1 MKESKLIFQL
11 KKKNL
16 SALERCIDLYTP
28 YVSTIIR
35 NALRGYV
42 SHEDLEELTAD
53 VFVSLWNSAEQIRSE
68 HLSGYLAAIA
78 KSKACNYMRRNIV
91 LAENLDEVVIASDE
105 NVEEEAEQQV
115 LAALL
120 KTLLQELPDK
130 EREIMIRYYYYQ
142 QTVSEV
148 AQSMDMNVST
158 VKTKLSRS
166 RKKLKQ
172 MLIERGY
179 GYEEM
184 ELI

>member
-1 MKESKLIFQL
+1 MKESKLIHQL
-11 KKKNL
+11 KKKNIT
-16 SALERCIDLYTP
+16 ALERCIEMYTP

-35 NALRGYV
+35 NTLRGYV

-53 VFVSLWNSAEQIRSE
+53 VFHSLWEHAEQIRSE
-68 HLSGYLAAIA
+68 YLSGYLASIA
-78 KSKACNYMRRNIV
+78 KSKACNYMRKNIV
-91 LAENLDEVVIASDE
+91 ITETLEDVVIASDE
-105 NVEEEAEQQV
+105 NVEEEADQQE
-115 LAALL
+115 LARLLKALL
-120 KTLLQELPDK
+120 EELPDK

-148 AQSMDMNVST
+148 AQEMDMNLST
-158 VKTKLSRS
+158 IKTKLSRS
-166 RKKLKQ
+166 RKRLKQ

>member
-1 MKESKLIFQL
+1 MKESKLIHQL

-16 SALERCIDLYTP
+16 SALERCIEAYTP

-35 NALRGYV
+35 NALRGYI

-53 VFVSLWNSAEQIRSE
+53 VFLSMWEHAEQIQSE
-68 HLSGYLAAIA
+68 YLSGYLAAIA
-78 KSKACNYMRRNIV
+78 KSKACNYMRKNIV
-91 LAENLDEVVIASDE
+91 ITENLDDVVIVSDE
-105 NVEEEAEQQV
+105 NVEEATEQQE
-115 LAALL
+115 LTRLLQALL
-120 KTLLQELPDK
+120 QQLQDK

-148 AQSMDMNVST
+148 AQEMDMNVST

-166 RKKLKQ
+166 RKKLRQ

>member
-1 MKESKLIFQL
+1 MKEIRLIHQL
-11 KKKNL
+11 KKKSL
-16 SALERCIDLYTP
+16 PALEHCIDMYTP

-35 NALRGYV
+35 NTLRGYV

-53 VFVSLWNSAEQIRSE
+53 VFVALWNHAEEIHSE

-78 KSKACNYMRRNIV
+78 KSKACNYMRKNIV
-91 LAENLDEVVIASDE
+91 LTENLDDVVIASDE
-105 NVEEEAEQQV
+105 NVEETSEQQI
-115 LAALL
+115 LAELL
-120 KTLLQELPDK
+120 KVLLEELPEK

-148 AQSMDMNVST
+148 AQSMDMNLST

-172 MLIERGY
+172 MLTERGY

-184 ELI
+184 ELV